1 MVCGLILSSASPFG
15 GVSLGL
21 GVFCMPP
28 IGVGLLMKVVFN
40 LVKCCR
46 DQAFDICMDGIAIQ
60 WWMATTGLDRP
71 SLLFSIYR
79 GHYVQKDRAASRE
92 LM

>member
-1 MVCGLILSSASPFG
+1 
-15 GVSLGL
+15 
-21 GVFCMPP
+21 MPP

-46 DQAFDICMDGIAIQ
+46 DQAFDICMDGMALQ
-60 WWMATTGLDRP
+60 WRMGTVGLE

-79 GHYVQKDRAASRE
+79 GHSVEKDRAASRE
-92 LM
+92 LMRA

>member
-1 MVCGLILSSASPFG
+1 
-15 GVSLGL
+15 
-21 GVFCMPP
+21 MPT

-46 DQAFDICMDGIAIQ
+46 DQAFDICMDGIAMQ
-60 WWMATTGLDRP
+60 WWMGTTGFDRP

>member
-1 MVCGLILSSASPFG
+1 
-15 GVSLGL
+15 
-21 GVFCMPP
+21 MPT

-46 DQAFDICMDGIAIQ
+46 DQACDICMDGIALQ
-60 WWMATTGLDRP
+60 WRMETVGLGKP
-71 SLLFSIYR
+71 SLLFFICR
-79 GHYVQKDRAASRE
+79 GHCVRKDRAASRE